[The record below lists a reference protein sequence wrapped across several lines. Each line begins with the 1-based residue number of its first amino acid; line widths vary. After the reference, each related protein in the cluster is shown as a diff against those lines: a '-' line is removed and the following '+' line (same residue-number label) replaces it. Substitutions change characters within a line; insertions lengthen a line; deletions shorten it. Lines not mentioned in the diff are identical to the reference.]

1 MGCSQGWSLGGN
13 ALSWGGG
20 TLEPQLRKPEAGK
33 DGMLETCLCG
43 HSFLLLKPVRYVLA
57 ACLKGL
63 I

>member
-33 DGMLETCLCG
+33 DGMLETCLVGIHFFC
-43 HSFLLLKPVRYVLA
+43 
-57 ACLKGL
+57 
-63 I
+63 